1 MLLTEFRSVVARRA
15 DALAV
20 VVPDGERVSYGELS
34 LRVDR
39 ALGWLRARGIGEG
52 QVVATW
58 LDNGIDYVAL
68 VFALAGSGAIHVPIS
83 RSATPEHIAWL
94 VEQTKPALVV
104 GAEPL
109 PDVVVE
115 QVTTAELAAG
125 SEVIGARPFAAYE
138 GAFRLLETSGSTG
151 KPRLVTWRQDDL
163 LHDRRQWI
171 AYTATTAADVLFN
184 RHTLD
189 VAHGCDVHLFPAL
202 LSGALLV
209 LADPSAAPDQL
220 LRWLEETG
228 ATVCSALPR
237 HYELLTQAA
246 RSRSVDLSAL
256 RIPLCGGAYLSGQV
270 VADAA
275 EVLGIHIRRIY
286 GSTEFGIVLGNMDD
300 AVQDTRGMTPVTG
313 VEIRLAP
320 LDAAWPSIGEVLAR
334 STHTSVGYFGDL
346 AATSATFRDG
356 WYHTGD
362 VAEFDGEYRVLGRVA
377 DLLGGSA
384 GPVFSPGV
392 EAALTAAC
400 PITEA
405 AVLAPLPGET
415 EGEALVVATPA
426 VGVEDERVRAA
437 IRAVLDDLGV
447 RAEIV
452 LAATIP
458 HTAVGKVDKPA
469 LRKGRTSNVRQH

>member
-20 VVPDGERVSYGELS
+20 VVPDGERVTYGELS

-94 VEQTKPALVV
+94 VERTKPALVV
-104 GAEPL
+104 SAEPL

-115 QVTTAELAAG
+115 QVTTAELATG
-125 SEVIGARPFAAYE
+125 SELIGARQFGAHE

-209 LADPSAAPDQL
+209 LADPSASPDQL
-220 LRWLEETG
+220 LLWLQETG
-228 ATVCSALPR
+228 ATVSSALPR

-246 RSRSVDLSAL
+246 HGRSVDLSAM
-256 RIPLCGGAYLSGQV
+256 RMPLCGGAYLSGQA

-300 AVQDTRGMTPVTG
+300 AVQTTRGMTPVTG

-334 STHTSVGYFGDL
+334 STHTSVGYFDDA

-362 VAEFDGEYRVLGRVA
+362 VAEFDGEYRILGRVA

-384 GPVFSPGV
+384 GPVFCPGV

-415 EGEALVVATPA
+415 EGGALVVATPA
-426 VGVEDERVRAA
+426 AGAEDERVRAA
-437 IRAVLDDLGV
+437 IRAVLEDLGV

-469 LRKGRTSNVRQH
+469 LRKGRTSNVRQR